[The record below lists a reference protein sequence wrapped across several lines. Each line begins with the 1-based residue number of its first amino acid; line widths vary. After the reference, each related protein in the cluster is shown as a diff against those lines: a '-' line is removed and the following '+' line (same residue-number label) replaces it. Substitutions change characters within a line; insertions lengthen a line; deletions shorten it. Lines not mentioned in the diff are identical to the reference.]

1 MGSPLVPVGAAP
13 MFIPSD
19 RAARGKGGDP
29 VQPPGS
35 RRQSDSR
42 ASRDS
47 FAAQTSNSASD
58 QAGTTLNGSGVYEVA
73 ASLALQQQLYVL
85 TTTGAG
91 GSPQIHSD
99 GANQGTNQGAAPKP
113 NQGDE
118 GSKTGVDGVI
128 NATLGESISV
138 LAAAGDGPGTGGS
151 TPAPATSNNSQV
163 ATGAV
168 TNETGTPA
176 SSASSATLKQEEAQL
191 QQALEA
197 LGLNPPAAIQEF
209 MQAAQ
214 LLAEISPG
222 MFQEFVSTVS
232 QLAEAAEPAAP
243 VSPAA
248 GSAVESAGS
257 TAAASSAAPSAGAPQ
272 IQLEFGSVQVT
283 QAEVSITTNQN
294 GGETLSLEAQSETA
308 SFAQL
313 QLGSPAQA
321 ASPSS
326 PSQNSNTSQ
335 T

>member
-1 MGSPLVPVGAAP
+1 MGSPLAPVGGAP
-13 MFIPSD
+13 SFIPGGQ
-19 RAARGKGGDP
+19 AARDKGSDP
-29 VQPPGS
+29 VQPSRS

-47 FAAQTSNSASD
+47 FAAQTPNSASD
-58 QAGTTLNGSGVYEVA
+58 QAGATLNGSGFYEVA
-73 ASLALQQQLYVL
+73 ASLALQQQLYFL

-91 GSPQIHSD
+91 SSPQAPPD
-99 GANQGTNQGAAPKP
+99 EANQGAYQGTTPQTNQGD
-113 NQGDE
+113 GS
-118 GSKTGVDGVI
+118 SKTGADGGI
-128 NATLGESISV
+128 NITTGTSV
-138 LAAAGDGPGTGGS
+138 PAAASDEAGSRASTS
-151 TPAPATSNNSQV
+151 TPTTSNNSQ
-163 ATGAV
+163 AAAGGV
-168 TNETGTPA
+168 TN

-214 LLAEISPG
+214 LLTEISPG

-232 QLAEAAEPAAP
+232 QLAKAAEPAAP
-243 VSPAA
+243 AVSSPA
-248 GSAVESAGS
+248 GSAAESTGGA
-257 TAAASSAAPSAGAPQ
+257 TAASSAASSMSAPPA
-272 IQLEFGSVQVT
+272 QLEFGSVQVT

-294 GGETLSLEAQSETA
+294 GGATLSLEAQSETA

-313 QLGSPAQA
+313 QLGSPAPA

-326 PSQNSNTSQ
+326 PSQNTNSSQ